1 MRVQVLPVCQSCA
14 CGASFVEER
23 SYRDVEA
30 QGGIWMQCEG
40 TRVGCGRCKNLTLVA
55 QPEADHEGSGEK
67 IALGM
72 ERQGGWG
79 SKERVKRETCVG

>member
-1 MRVQVLPVCQSCA
+1 MEVQK
-14 CGASFVEER
+14 GI
-23 SYRDVEA
+23 
-30 QGGIWMQCEG
+30 IWMQCEG

-72 ERQGGWG
+72 ERQGGMM
-79 SKERVKRETCVG
+79 E